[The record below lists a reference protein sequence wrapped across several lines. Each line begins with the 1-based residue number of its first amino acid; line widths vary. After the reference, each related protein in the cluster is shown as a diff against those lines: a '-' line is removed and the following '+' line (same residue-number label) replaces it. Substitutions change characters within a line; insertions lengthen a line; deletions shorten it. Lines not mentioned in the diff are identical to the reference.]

1 MTATIRFAAL
11 MALVLASFLAGCAA
25 SRVAG
30 PAPQRVL
37 FVGNSL
43 VYTGNLPAVVD
54 ALAAAT
60 SRPTVSDMLVEGGA
74 TLAQRVDDGSFEAA
88 LAAHRY
94 GVVVVQERGGDLFG
108 AFGDDAQVAS
118 HRALSA
124 IANRVSA
131 HGATLVVLGTYQAK
145 AAVSARLV
153 EAEGRAAQA
162 MGAPYLAISERFRAA
177 RERDPARAWFA
188 ADGMHPG
195 RDLVLFE
202 AMLLVERLTGARPA
216 AAALDVDAPIYGT
229 DTGLEAIVRAAAAPP
244 PRTSTPAGTRYDA
257 ATVARVQ
264 ALAWPA
270 GTPAQATP

>member
-1 MTATIRFAAL
+1 MAVLIRFAAL
-11 MALVLASFLAGCAA
+11 AALAFASFLTGYATLRAA
-25 SRVAG
+25 E

-60 SRPTVSDMLVEGGA
+60 SRPTASDMLVEGGA
-74 TLAQRVDDGSFEAA
+74 TLAQRVDDGSFDAA

-94 GVVVVQERGGDLFG
+94 DVVVVKERGGDLFG
-108 AFGDDAQVAS
+108 AFGDDARAAS
-118 HRALSA
+118 RRALSS
-124 IANRVSA
+124 IASRVSA
-131 HGATLVVLGTYQAK
+131 HGAALVVLGTYQGN

-153 EAEGRAAQA
+153 EAERRAAQA
-162 MGAPYLAISERFRAA
+162 IGAPYLAISERFRLS
-177 RERDPARAWFA
+177 RERDPALAWFA

-202 AMLLVERLTGARPA
+202 AMLLVERLTGARPV
-216 AAALDVDAPIYGT
+216 AAALDVDAAIYGT
-229 DTGLEAIVRAAAAPP
+229 DTGLEPIVRASAAPP
-244 PRTSTPAGTRYDA
+244 PRASTPVGTRYDA
-257 ATVARVQ
+257 ATVAQVR

>member
-1 MTATIRFAAL
+1 MTVRILFAAL
-11 MALVLASFLAGCAA
+11 VALVLASLLAGCVA
-25 SRVAG
+25 SRMAE

-43 VYTGNLPAVVD
+43 VYTGNLPSVVD
-54 ALAAAT
+54 ALSATT
-60 SRPTVSDMLVEGGA
+60 SRPTASDMLVEGGA

-94 GVVVVQERGGDLFG
+94 DVVVVQERGGDLFG
-108 AFGDDAQVAS
+108 AFGDEAQAAS

-124 IANRVSA
+124 IASRVSA
-131 HGATLVVLGTYQAK
+131 HGATLVVLGTYQGN
-145 AAVSARLV
+145 AAASARLV
-153 EAEGRAAQA
+153 DAEGRAAQA
-162 MGAPYLAISERFRAA
+162 IDAPYLAISERFRAA
-177 RERDPARAWFA
+177 RERDPALAWFA

-202 AMLLVERLTGARPA
+202 AMLLVERLTGARPV

-229 DTGLEAIVRAAAAPP
+229 DTGLEAIVRAATAPP
-244 PRTSTPAGTRYDA
+244 PRASTPVGTRYDA
-257 ATVARVQ
+257 ATVAQVR

-270 GTPAQATP
+270 GTPAPATP